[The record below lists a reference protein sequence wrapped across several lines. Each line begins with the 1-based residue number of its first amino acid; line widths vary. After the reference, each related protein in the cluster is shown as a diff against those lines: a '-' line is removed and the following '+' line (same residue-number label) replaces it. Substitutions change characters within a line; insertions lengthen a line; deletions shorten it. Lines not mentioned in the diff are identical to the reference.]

1 MVTTQGPLSLH
12 APVQPWNNQFA
23 DEGVAVTVTCVPWAY
38 LSCSVGQSGAG
49 DLAITPES
57 EGISGR
63 LRVKHVGAAG
73 LVGSGVGVGAWGV
86 GVAVGAGGRAVGG
99 VDFVAGG
106 RGVSDSGVTG
116 VGSCRVAAGSG
127 VTVGWALPASG
138 SKTAVTTRSRLI
150 VTVLEVAVPS
160 SKSPAD
166 QWENW

>member
-23 DEGVAVTVTCVPWAY
+23 DEGVAVTVTCVPWVY
-38 LSCSVGQSGAG
+38 LSCSVGQFGDG
-49 DLAITPES
+49 DLTIPPAP
-57 EGISGR
+57 EGISGM
-63 LRVKHVGAAG
+63 LRVKHAGAAG
-73 LVGSGVGVGAWGV
+73 SVGSGVGVGAWGI

-99 VDFVAGG
+99 VDFVAVG

-116 VGSCRVAAGSG
+116 VGSCRATVGSG

-138 SKTAVTTRSRLI
+138 SKTAVTTRSPLI
-150 VTVLEVAVPS
+150 VTVLEGAAPS

-166 QWENW
+166 QWENR